1 METKLRVGTDR
12 PTQEILLLGKSL
24 QGSQKVNINM
34 RIHLT
39 RLLIDLG
46 GLLHQVGLLGK
57 PFLLMCKITTQK
69 REETPPAHK
78 EEYGLDQKSLR
89 IKINQL
95 KIKQVNKMKVLQS
108 L

>member
-57 PFLLMCKITTQK
+57 LFLLMCKITTQK